1 MISWASRKHKSV
13 TLSTVEVEYIAT
25 CDACREV
32 VWLCKMAFGLFD
44 QVPDPTM
51 IYCDNQSCVKLSENL
66 VFRDKFNHIERM
78 EKGEVK
84 L

>member
-32 VWLCKMAFGLFD
+32 VWLCKMLFGLFD
-44 QVPDPTM
+44 QVLDSTM
-51 IYCDNQSCVKLSENL
+51 IYYDNQSCVKLSENL
-66 VFRDKFNHIERM
+66 VFHDKLNHIERM